1 MPRPTALQGQL
12 EQRKKLFLG
21 EPSALDLR
29 AEKKGRDFAV
39 QGDNDDG
46 VAGFFQGGVAA
57 FGFAGNESGP
67 LECADSPA
75 SGDSS
80 QTRHTRT
87 STWLVMTS
95 GIVAR

>member
-1 MPRPTALQGQL
+1 
-12 EQRKKLFLG
+12 
-21 EPSALDLR
+21 
-29 AEKKGRDFAV
+29 
-39 QGDNDDG
+39 
-46 VAGFFQGGVAA
+46 VAA